1 MTLPKLNRLNSYQKQ
16 MIVLGTIFIVVVIF
30 FISNRRSIA
39 QLEKQQQKFDS
50 INKALD
56 LKEAIHQKR
65 IKEFEEQAEKNRRQ
79 VENLKKEI
87 EKQLEK

>member
-1 MTLPKLNRLNSYQKQ
+1 MTLPKLNRFNNYQIQ

-30 FISNRRSIA
+30 FINNRRSIA
-39 QLEKQQQKFDS
+39 KLEKQQQKLDS

-65 IKEFEEQAEKNRRQ
+65 LKEFEEQAEKNRKQ
-79 VENLKKEI
+79 VETLKKEI
-87 EKQLEK
+87 EKQLER